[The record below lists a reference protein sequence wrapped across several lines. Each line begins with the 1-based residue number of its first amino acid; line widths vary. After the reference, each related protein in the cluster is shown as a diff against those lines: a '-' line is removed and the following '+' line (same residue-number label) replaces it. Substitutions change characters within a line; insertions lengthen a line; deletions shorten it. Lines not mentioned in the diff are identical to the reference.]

1 MIRTVIHPEDLDQ
14 MSAHYENCK
23 HLKDGAISEMEYR
36 LKTKQGNYIYLLS
49 SDTVFTR
56 NQDGEVTQIIGVTID
71 ITEIK
76 KANHALIAAN
86 QELERSNQELTSFT
100 YVASHDLQ
108 EPLRKIRIFI
118 SRILADELSEN
129 NKELFTRITS
139 SVGRMNELIE
149 SLLNYSRANTTAIS
163 KEETD
168 LNNVVEEVKNSLHH
182 IIEEKNAVI
191 ELLPLPKIKVVRIQF
206 LQLFTNI
213 IENGIKYSKQ
223 NVAPHVRISAQIAKR
238 EEIYRSIG
246 NDTKTNYWKVSVADN
261 GIGFEQEYEDKIFD
275 MFQRLHSKTEYNGT
289 GIGLA
294 ICKKVIQNHNGFI
307 TATGKPGVGS
317 IFNIFIPVNQLG

>member
-1 MIRTVIHPEDLDQ
+1 
-14 MSAHYENCK
+14 
-23 HLKDGAISEMEYR
+23 
-36 LKTKQGNYIYLLS
+36 
-49 SDTVFTR
+49 
-56 NQDGEVTQIIGVTID
+56 
-71 ITEIK
+71 
-76 KANHALIAAN
+76 
-86 QELERSNQELTSFT
+86 
-100 YVASHDLQ
+100 
-108 EPLRKIRIFI
+108 
-118 SRILADELSEN
+118 
-129 NKELFTRITS
+129 
-139 SVGRMNELIE
+139 MNELIE
-149 SLLNYSRANTTAIS
+149 SLLNYSRVNTTAIS

-168 LNNVVEEVKNSLHH
+168 LNNIVEEVRNSLHH

-191 ELLPLPKIKVVRIQF
+191 ELSSLPKIKVVRIQF

-223 NVAPHVRISAQIAKR
+223 NIAPHVQISAQIAKR
-238 EEIYRSIG
+238 EEVYKSIG
-246 NDTKTNYWKVSVADN
+246 NDTKTRYWKVSVADN

-317 IFNIFIPVNQLG
+317 TFNIFVPVN

>member
-1 MIRTVIHPEDLDQ
+1 
-14 MSAHYENCK
+14 
-23 HLKDGAISEMEYR
+23 
-36 LKTKQGNYIYLLS
+36 
-49 SDTVFTR
+49 
-56 NQDGEVTQIIGVTID
+56 
-71 ITEIK
+71 
-76 KANHALIAAN
+76 
-86 QELERSNQELTSFT
+86 
-100 YVASHDLQ
+100 LQ

-118 SRILADELSEN
+118 SRILADELCAN

-168 LNNVVEEVKNSLHH
+168 LNSIVEEVKNSLHH

-191 ELLPLPKIKVVRIQF
+191 ELLPLPKIRVVRIQF

-223 NVAPHVRISAQIAKR
+223 NVAPHVQISAQIATR
-238 EEIYRSIG
+238 EEIRRSIG
-246 NDTKTNYWKVSVADN
+246 NDTKTNYWKVSVTDN
-261 GIGFEQEYEDKIFD
+261 GIGFEQEYEEKIFD

-289 GIGLA
+289 GIGLT

-317 IFNIFIPVNQLG
+317 IFNIFIPVN